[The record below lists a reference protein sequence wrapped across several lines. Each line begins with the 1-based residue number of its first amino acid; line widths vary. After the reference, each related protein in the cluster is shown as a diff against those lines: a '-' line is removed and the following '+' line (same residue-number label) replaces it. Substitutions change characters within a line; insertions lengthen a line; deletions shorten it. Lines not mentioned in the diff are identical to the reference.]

1 MNNGGGNRSDLTAAF
16 LLRSAAYFVFWLVL
30 AGIDPESLVVGVLA
44 AFIAA
49 WISLGLMPPGS
60 LAFHPSAAAG
70 LFLRFLWNSIVAGL
84 TVARIA
90 LHPRMPLKPG
100 VLSYSPQL
108 PAGPQRDAFLT
119 LASLLPG
126 TLPSGPDGSGGI
138 AVHCLDAEAPVAA
151 QLAQEERR
159 LAGALR
165 AGP

>member
-1 MNNGGGNRSDLTAAF
+1 MTIGGANRANLKAAF
-16 LLRSAAYFVFWLVL
+16 LLRSGAYFLFWLVI
-30 AGIDPESLVVGVLA
+30 AGTNPEGLVVGVLA

-60 LAFHPSAAAG
+60 LAFHPLAAAG
-70 LFLRFLWNSIVAGL
+70 LFVRFLGNSVVAGL

-100 VLSYSPQL
+100 ILAYSPRL
-108 PAGPQRDAFLT
+108 PAGPLRDAFST

-126 TLPSGPDGSGGI
+126 TLPSGPDGKGGMAI
-138 AVHCLDAEAPVAA
+138 HCLDTELPVAA
-151 QLAQEERR
+151 QLTEEEKL

-165 AGP
+165 AAP